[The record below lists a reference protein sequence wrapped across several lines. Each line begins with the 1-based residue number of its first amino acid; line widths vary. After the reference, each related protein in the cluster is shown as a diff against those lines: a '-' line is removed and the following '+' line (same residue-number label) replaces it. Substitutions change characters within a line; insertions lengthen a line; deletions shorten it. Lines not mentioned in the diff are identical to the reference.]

1 MGKII
6 INQFTYLLLKGE
18 LFMIIT
24 DLEHIE
30 AITLPS
36 EQVKGSGF
44 SLLFPVPFALP
55 GRSIARFNFNSLA
68 TGSFGASAGGEPEIL
83 TVATDEP
90 TGSTYSVGFKFSY
103 QAEAIGY
110 PILEMGGM
118 V

>member
-1 MGKII
+1 
-6 INQFTYLLLKGE
+6 
-18 LFMIIT
+18 MIIK
-24 DLEHIE
+24 DLEHLE
-30 AITLPS
+30 AVDLPS
-36 EQVKGSGF
+36 HQVEGGSL
-44 SLLFPVPFALP
+44 SLLFGIPFALP

-83 TVATDEP
+83 TVAIDEP

-118 V
+118 